1 MNFQDHGPKTYIINI
16 VVQTTN
22 QQINGKQTF
31 KIMDQKHLLKILVY
45 NLQINKLI
53 GTNQLPNNMVSPSK
67 FLKSTI
73 SYP

>member
-1 MNFQDHGPKTYIINI
+1 
-16 VVQTTN
+16 
-22 QQINGKQTF
+22 
-31 KIMDQKHLLKILVY
+31 LVY

-53 GTNQLPNNMVSPSK
+53 GTNQLPKNVVSPSK

>member
-1 MNFQDHGPKTYIINI
+1 MNFQDHAPKTYIRSI

-22 QQINGKQTF
+22 QQINGRRTF
-31 KIMDQKHLLKILVY
+31 KIMDQKLLLKVLVY

-53 GTNQLPNNMVSPSK
+53 GTNQLPNNMLSPFE

>member
-1 MNFQDHGPKTYIINI
+1 MNFQDHGPKTYIRSI
-16 VVQTTN
+16 VIQTTN

-31 KIMDQKHLLKILVY
+31 KIMDQKLLLKVLVY

-53 GTNQLPNNMVSPSK
+53 GTNQLPKNVVSPSK